1 MTSPATAPITR
12 PWTSP
17 FGALLDDD
25 LQLTQQEDRQFTLSG
40 TVCERTQRALRH
52 FSAEP
57 STATPLIAG
66 QAASLDDAVEQA
78 AQWLSASRQPLFG
91 GLATDVDGARALYP
105 LACATGAICDAA
117 GGAAQLHTLRAL
129 QDRGAFTTTL
139 AEVRNR
145 ADLIVCIGASPRENF
160 PSLWR
165 RVGVGEP
172 LVAQREIVFV
182 GGATEPSLDGLT
194 GVSQRSVALAGD
206 LFDSVAQLAALVD
219 GRRVPAAA
227 PALAELAVQLQAARY
242 AVIVWEAA
250 QLPAHGAL
258 IAEAL
263 NRIVGTLN
271 RRTRAALLPLSG
283 KDGLQT
289 VNYVFTWLSG
299 LPLRSRAGP
308 LGLEHEPLR
317 FDAKRLLAE
326 GSVDALLWISAFGP
340 EPAAPSAALPTIVL
354 GHPAQQAGVAA
365 DAVFIP
371 VSTPGMGS
379 AGHLFRFDGGV
390 VLPLEAVYDDGLP
403 TVAQVLTRLT
413 ARVRTLK
420 QGAQA

>member
-1 MTSPATAPITR
+1 MMDPVNAPAPRA
-12 PWTSP
+12 WTSP
-17 FGALLDDD
+17 FCALLNDD
-25 LQLTQQEDRQFTLSG
+25 LQLAQQDGRFSLSG
-40 TVCERTQRALRH
+40 PGCERAQRALAH
-52 FSAEP
+52 FRPERS
-57 STATPLIAG
+57 SATPSIAG
-66 QAASLDDAVEQA
+66 QPATLDEAIEQA
-78 AQWLSASRQPLFG
+78 AQRLAASRQPLFG

-105 LACATGAICDAA
+105 LACATGAIYDAA

-139 AEVRNR
+139 AEARNR

-160 PSLWR
+160 PGLWR
-165 RVGVGEP
+165 RVGIGEP
-172 LVAQREIVFV
+172 LVAQREIVFL
-182 GGATEPSLDGLT
+182 GGATEPALDGLA
-194 GVSQRSVALAGD
+194 GVTQRSVALGGD

-219 GRRVPAAA
+219 GRRVPRAA
-227 PALAELAVQLQAARY
+227 PALAELAARLHAARY
-242 AVIVWEAA
+242 AVIVWESS
-250 QLPAHGAL
+250 QLPEHGAL

-263 NRIVGTLN
+263 NRLVGTLN
-271 RRTRAALLPLSG
+271 QRSRAALLPLSG

-326 GSVDALLWISAFGP
+326 GSVDALLWVSAFGP
-340 EPAAPSAALPTIVL
+340 EPAAPNVAVPTVVL
-354 GHPAQQAGVAA
+354 GHPAQQAGAGA

-390 VLPLEAVYDDGLP
+390 ALPLEAVYDDGLP
-403 TVAQVLTRLT
+403 TVAQVLQRLN
-413 ARVRTLK
+413 ARVRAL
-420 QGAQA
+420 QAGRSA